1 MNKLTALL
9 SLALALG
16 LCTLLLGIHVG
27 KLPRTTAP
35 EAAAVFRCPASL
47 NVSLDENC
55 RFILSPGIVLGGNY
69 SPCGSAADFRVAVFD
84 SNPSNGEIIDGPGVF
99 RFVVYAWDSSACP
112 AFSPCAGEVRAED
125 KTPPQVLAPA
135 DIALDSF
142 CGGVSGILNAPESLR
157 YTGKAVARDGCGPL
171 SDTLVN
177 FRDHIAYDNRRDTL
191 IIQRTFLGKDRA
203 GNTREATQR
212 ILVVRPGLG
221 AVRVRAEVHLDPG
234 CKQERTFRTDSAG
247 NISPTESGYP
257 FLQNDFGDT
266 TFLSP
271 GGACGFSAA
280 YSDHRYALCTQGYQI
295 QRRWTIIDWVSGKTD
310 TVNQVIT
317 VGDLSAPL
325 VSCPP
330 AKERLR
336 VSVAPFNCLA
346 VLDIPAPQV
355 VARCSEYDW
364 SAEIWRDSVP
374 WSLSLGGEPGAVPTV
389 LLATSPYRAAS
400 RIVSGLPPG
409 RHRIV
414 YKIRD
419 ACQNESSATCT
430 VWVEDQ
436 ISPIAI
442 AKDRIHVS
450 LNSLGK
456 AVVRAEEIDGGSR
469 DNCRM
474 AALELRRKPEAW
486 ASTCSP
492 DTSWGREAAFYCCDI
507 GKNIEVE
514 LRATDAA
521 GNTNFSRSWV
531 FITDKLPPTCV
542 PPPDT
547 LVDCFDS
554 PTAFGEGDSA
564 ALARLFGVPKVSDNC
579 SASFVEL
586 PSERDSSDCRNRR
599 IVRRFQAID
608 QSGNRSA
615 TVCTQTITIRKKHS
629 YNLRFPR
636 DFEGQCVE
644 AKPDSIFFQSFG
656 CDLIGVSVREKRYG
670 DDAGACYKIFKTYE
684 VINWCEYDGSS
695 APVIV
700 PRDAD
705 CNGVA
710 GDQETWVLVRPDA
723 RVFYD
728 QNADET
734 DQQPAAGSK
743 PTSCDGR
750 SNPKGHWTNSDIN
763 PGIRSNGYWQYTQV
777 IRVFDRI
784 APVIYTDKEVTVCS
798 DQPDCSVEIFIPVG
812 IYEVCSP
819 EVDIRIR
826 VTELVSEY
834 YTSSEIT
841 WERYGRF
848 PKYLVAGVVPVGEYT
863 IEIRVTDA
871 CQNTAQA
878 SVRLHVEDCTAPVP
892 LCYNGL
898 SATLEA
904 TPSPVDVDGDGF
916 SDPAI
921 ATLYA
926 RDFIDTALEACS
938 LPLRYSINR
947 LGEKADINRTALEL
961 TCKDVGATPIEV
973 HAWDRAKNPTAI
985 QPDGKLGGPNH
996 GYCTTYV
1003 RISDSELKAC
1013 DTFPRVMPLHGMVAS
1028 DRGAPVGGVVLQV
1041 EGVQKSRA
1049 VSEEDGSFV
1058 FPALQE
1064 GKTYTLVPDK
1074 TDDTRSGLTTLDLTM
1089 LSQHILGQRKLSN
1102 PYQLLA
1108 ADVNLSNSL
1117 TTQDMILLRR
1127 VILGLDQQFPHG
1139 KTWRFLPRGFPFRD
1153 PENPWKEAIPATR
1166 IVQMDSVM
1174 GAADFT
1180 ALKLGDL
1187 NGSSPAFGQRSL
1199 VQGRSAGGMATLS
1212 VPDRNLEPGE
1222 VFRIPV
1228 VLEARAGYA
1237 ACQFA
1242 LWADPKAVQWLGAE
1256 EGAAGQEQ
1264 FSLSGE
1270 RLVLSWDGTV
1280 SQNQGSEGPLCW
1292 LEGRALQRGPLAQWL
1307 RLEPRWLQPEAY
1319 PVGEGEEAP
1328 HPLQLVFPYESPTSG
1343 EGISLEVSPNPTHG
1357 DILVNWYLPE
1367 AAEVHLSLR
1376 DTWGRVVREFRQ
1388 ACREGGHTWHIV
1400 DLQLP
1405 ESGVYILS
1413 LNAGGVLCSKKV
1425 LYLR

>member
-16 LCTLLLGIHVG
+16 LCTLLLGTHAG
-27 KLPRTTAP
+27 KMPKATAP
-35 EAAAVFRCPASL
+35 EPTAAFRCPGSL

-69 SPCGSAADFRVAVFD
+69 APCGSASDFRVAVFD
-84 SNPSNGEIIDGPGVF
+84 SNPSNGEVIDGAGVF
-99 RFVVYAWDSSACP
+99 RFVVYARDPSACP
-112 AFSPCAGEVRAED
+112 DFSPCAGEVRAED
-125 KTPPQVLAPA
+125 KTPPQILVPA

-142 CGGVSGILNAPESLR
+142 CGGVSGILNARESLPR
-157 YTGKAVARDGCGPL
+157 TGKAVLRDGCGPL
-171 SDTLVN
+171 SDTLLS
-177 FRDHIAYDNRRDTL
+177 FRDDIAYDNKRDTL
-191 IIQRTFLGKDRA
+191 VIKRVFSGKDHA
-203 GNTREATQR
+203 GNPREAVQR
-212 ILVVRPGLG
+212 ILVVRPGLA
-221 AVRVRAEVHLDPG
+221 AVRVQAEVHLDPG
-234 CKQERTFRTDSAG
+234 CKQERTFQTDSAG
-247 NISPTESGYP
+247 NISPRESGYP
-257 FLQNDFGDT
+257 FLRNDFGDT

-280 YSDHRYALCTQGYQI
+280 YSDHRYPFCARGYQI

-310 TVNQVIT
+310 TLNQVIT
-317 VGDLSAPL
+317 VGDVSAPL
-325 VSCPP
+325 VSCAP
-330 AKERLR
+330 AREPLR

-346 VLDIPAPQV
+346 VLEIPAPQV
-355 VARCSEYDW
+355 AARCSEYDW

-374 WSLSLGGEPGAVPTV
+374 WSLSLGGEPGATAPV

-414 YKIRD
+414 YKVRD
-419 ACQNESSATCT
+419 ACQSESSTTCFL
-430 VWVEDQ
+430 WVEDQ

-442 AKDRIHVS
+442 AKDRINVS
-450 LNSLGK
+450 LSSLGK
-456 AVVRAEEIDGGSR
+456 AVVRVENIDGGSR

-474 AALELRRKPEAW
+474 AALEVRRKPEIW
-486 ASTCSP
+486 ASICPT
-492 DTSWGREAAFYCCDI
+492 DTSWGTEALFYCCDV

-521 GNTNFSRSWV
+521 GNTNFSRSRV
-531 FITDKLPPTCV
+531 FVEDKLPPTCV

-547 LVDCFDS
+547 IVDCFDS
-554 PTAFGEGDSA
+554 PTAFGAGDSA
-564 ALARLFGVPKVSDNC
+564 ALARLFGVPKVADNC

-586 PSERDSSDCRNRR
+586 PAERDSSDCRNRR
-599 IVRRFQAID
+599 IIRRFQAID

-615 TVCTQTITIRKKHS
+615 TLCTQTITIRKRHH
-629 YNLRFPR
+629 YNLRFPK

-644 AKPDSIFFQSFG
+644 AKPDSLFFKSFG

-670 DDAGACYKIFKTYE
+670 DDGGACYKIFKTYE

-710 GDQETWVLVRPDA
+710 GDRETWVLVRPDA

-728 QNADET
+728 SNADEGDT
-734 DQQPAAGSK
+734 LPVAGSK
-743 PTSCDGR
+743 PVSCDGR
-750 SNPKGHWTNSDIN
+750 TNPGGHWTNSDIN
-763 PGIRSNGYWQYTQV
+763 PAIRSNGYWQYTQV

-834 YTSSEIT
+834 YTSNEIT

-848 PKYLVAGVVPVGEYT
+848 PKYLLAGVVPVGEYT
-863 IEIRVTDA
+863 IEIRVTDD
-871 CQNTAQA
+871 CQNTAQTT
-878 SVRLHVEDCTAPVP
+878 VRLHVEDCTAPVP
-892 LCYNGL
+892 VCYNGL

-904 TPSPVDVDGDGF
+904 TPTPVDVDGDGF

-938 LPLRYSINR
+938 LPMRYSINR
-947 LGEKADINRTALEL
+947 VGEKPNINQTSLAL
-961 TCKDVGATPIEV
+961 TCKDLGATPLEV
-973 HAWDRAKNPTAI
+973 HAWDHAQNPGAI

-1003 RISDSELKAC
+1003 RIGDSEHKAC
-1013 DTFPRVMPLHGMVAS
+1013 DTFPRAMPLHGMVSS
-1028 DRGAPVGGVVLQV
+1028 DRGAPVGGVVLQI
-1041 EGVQKSRA
+1041 EGPLKSHA
-1049 VSEEDGSFV
+1049 VSEEDGSFT
-1058 FPALQE
+1058 FPALPE
-1064 GKTYTLVPDK
+1064 GKTYTLTPEK

-1089 LSQHILGQRKLSN
+1089 LSRHILGLNKLSN

-1139 KTWRFLPRGFPFRD
+1139 KTWRFLPRGFPFQD
-1153 PENPWKEAIPATR
+1153 PENPWKDAIPAAR
-1166 IVQMDSVM
+1166 VVQMDSLM

-1187 NGSSPAFGQRSL
+1187 NGSSPAFGQRGL
-1199 VQGRSAGGMATLS
+1199 VQGRSAQVPAVLS
-1212 VPDRNLEPGE
+1212 VPNRHVAPGD
-1222 VFRIPV
+1222 VFRIPL
-1228 VLEARAGYA
+1228 VLEDGTGYS

-1242 LWADPKAVQWLGAE
+1242 LWTNPDAMQILRIE

-1270 RLVLSWDGTV
+1270 HLVLSWDGAV
-1280 SQNQGSEGPLCW
+1280 SRSLEQGLPLCW
-1292 LEGRALQRGPLAQWL
+1292 IEARALQRGSVAQWIQL
-1307 RLEPRWLQPEAY
+1307 APRLLLPEAY
-1319 PVGEGEEAP
+1319 PMTGTEEWP
-1328 HPLQLVFPYESPTSG
+1328 RPIQLAFPEENPRDG
-1343 EGISLEVSPNPTHG
+1343 EGIALDVSPNPTYG
-1357 DILVNWYLPE
+1357 DITASWYLPE

-1376 DTWGRVVREFRQ
+1376 DTWGRVLREFRQ
-1388 ACREGGHTWHIV
+1388 ACREGEHTWHIV

-1413 LNAGGVLCSKKV
+1413 LNAGGALRSKKV